1 VVWFQGEA
9 ISVNEGESV
18 AASGTFSDPDIDNAV
33 TISASIGT
41 VTQTGTHSGIWS
53 WSHAA
58 SDDQSVRVTVTTTG
72 AHGPTGSVTF
82 DLVVNNVAPAFDAGP
97 DTVVHAAPTA
107 YGTFNRTISFTD
119 PGADVWSGTVNWG
132 DGSADEPL
140 AINQAAKSFHLNHT
154 FTAGGTFTVALTVND
169 DDGGSHTDT
178 FAIHST
184 VAGDMNDDCRVNV
197 LDLIYIRN
205 RLNEDVNT
213 GDNWRADINL
223 DGRINILDLL
233 HVRNRLNTR
242 CP

>member
-1 VVWFQGEA
+1 
-9 ISVNEGESV
+9 
-18 AASGTFSDPDIDNAV
+18 
-33 TISASIGT
+33 
-41 VTQTGTHSGIWS
+41 
-53 WSHAA
+53 
-58 SDDQSVRVTVTTTG
+58 
-72 AHGPTGSVTF
+72 
-82 DLVVNNVAPAFDAGP
+82 
-97 DTVVHAAPTA
+97 
-107 YGTFNRTISFTD
+107 
-119 PGADVWSGTVNWG
+119 
-132 DGSADEPL
+132 
-140 AINQAAKSFHLNHT
+140 
-154 FTAGGTFTVALTVND
+154 TAGGTFTVALTVND